1 MFPLHLLYVFRLC
14 IGIIWV
20 SMSIGVEMAMK
31 KSSFEAL
38 KPSLKLLIA
47 VSLRVFTVM
56 NLGGVVLVCEIQM
69 LVKQGR

>member
-14 IGIIWV
+14 HR
-20 SMSIGVEMAMK
+20 
-31 KSSFEAL
+31 SFGFPCESVLRWLWRRVAL
-38 KPSLKLLIA
+38 RPSLQLLIA

-56 NLGGVVLVCEIQM
+56 NLGVVVLVCEIQM

>member
-1 MFPLHLLYVFRLC
+1 
-14 IGIIWV
+14 
-20 SMSIGVEMAMK
+20 MK
-31 KSSFEAL
+31 KSSFET
-38 KPSLKLLIA
+38 SLKFLIA